1 MNARTDT
8 LGLRRSSSWRT
19 RCAAGASLAVVLSL
33 ATLASSATASFAS
46 THVKSASGSAYCTL
60 LTAYDKKQTTATKDL
75 ETPGAAIAAMEAA
88 FKALKSEESVVLGIA
103 PASLQSSYRT
113 IFKDLNV
120 LYTDLSAVNFNY
132 AKLTKAQIAQLRG
145 ALEVNGSRRGQDYGL
160 RQERLRRK
168 GLELGWR
175 RRSCHL
181 AFRDIGSAS
190 SKTLR

>member
-33 ATLASSATASFAS
+33 ATLASSATPSFAS
-46 THVKSASGSAYCTL
+46 THLRSASGSAYCQL
-60 LTAYDKKQTTATKDL
+60 LVSYNKKQTAATKAL
-75 ETPGAAIAAMEAA
+75 STPGAAVAAMEAA

-120 LYTDLSAVNFNY
+120 LYTDLSAAHFNY
-132 AKLTKAQIAQLRG
+132 LKLTKAEIASFEALSKSMAAAG
-145 ALEVNGSRRGQDYGL
+145 AKITAYDKNVCGV
-160 RQERLRRK
+160 K
-168 GLELGWR
+168 
-175 RRSCHL
+175 
-181 AFRDIGSAS
+181 A
-190 SKTLR
+190 